1 MDPKYSQASPSK
13 NSSNN
18 LPSSKKIT
26 GEWIDPRTS
35 QQRSATNQWVDPK
48 NAPKPTGEW
57 ISPKSI
63 YATSSVTGEKPD
75 FSHAINQNTEGNN
88 DNINRQ
94 GESSLNIDPNHVQHP
109 SFNVIAQPQYT
120 IIEPALGQALA
131 LNYQQPGTL
140 IIPNFFNPDN
150 IHNLPGN
157 ASKIT
162 YIDQHGHPIQTYSQN
177 GHLDGDAGNGATYT
191 ATY

>member
-1 MDPKYSQASPSK
+1 M
-13 NSSNN
+13 
-18 LPSSKKIT
+18 
-26 GEWIDPRTS
+26 
-35 QQRSATNQWVDPK
+35 

-75 FSHAINQNTEGNN
+75 FSHTFNQNMQGNV
-88 DNINRQ
+88 DKLNRQ
-94 GESSLNIDPNHVQHP
+94 GGSPLNADPSHVHQP
-109 SFNVIAQPQYT
+109 GFNVISQPQYT
-120 IIEPALGQALA
+120 IIEPNLGHTSQPLA

-140 IIPNFFNPDN
+140 IIPNFFNPNN
-150 IHNLPGN
+150 IPNLPGN
-157 ASKIT
+157 ASAIT
-162 YIDQHGHPIQTYSQN
+162 YIDEHGHPIQAYSQN